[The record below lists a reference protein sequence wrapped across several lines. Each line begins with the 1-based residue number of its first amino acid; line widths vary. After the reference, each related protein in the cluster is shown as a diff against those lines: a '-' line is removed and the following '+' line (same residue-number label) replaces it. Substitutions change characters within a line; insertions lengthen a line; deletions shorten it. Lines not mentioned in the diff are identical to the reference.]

1 MTSKDLKKKAIKEI
15 EGVKKEL
22 DGRKMSL
29 AELES
34 HLSHLPLFH
43 RVIYKSVKDG
53 VLEVIYSNMTLK
65 FLVKSGII
73 QLDEKVDLW
82 NDDLIG
88 YIGRYTISTL
98 KMECSDG
105 LD

>member
-34 HLSHLPLFH
+34 RVSHLPLFN

-53 VLEVIYSNMTLK
+53 ILEVIYSNMTLK
-65 FLVKSGII
+65 FYVKSGII
-73 QLDEKVDLW
+73 SLDEKVDLW
-82 NDDLIG
+82 NEDGVG
-88 YIGRYTISTL
+88 YIGTFTSKTL
-98 KMECSDG
+98 QMECNSG

>member
-34 HLSHLPLFH
+34 RVSHLPLFN
-43 RVIYKSVKDG
+43 RVIYNSVKDG
-53 VLEVIYSNMTLK
+53 ILEVIYSNMTLK

-98 KMECSDG
+98 RMECSDG